1 MVSLEVL
8 VAVLVVLLLIVVSA
22 LGYIGA
28 LGALGVVR
36 FVRCSRCGHL
46 GLTSTRKPIRPC
58 SRCRHGVLLHP
69 VRSLHSVP
77 IQSIYRKHHSGAM
90 SGSANARATA
100 RESGGP
106 HGV

>member
-36 FVRCSRCGHL
+36 FVRCRGCGHL

-69 VRSLHSVP
+69 VRSLHSVSHG
-77 IQSIYRKHHSGAM
+77 IGYYRKHHSGAM
-90 SGSANARATA
+90 SGSAHGERQQGRA
-100 RESGGP
+100 GG
-106 HGV
+106 